1 MKKGVT
7 LSIVLIAIVIMITII
22 TTASVVGAGAIN
34 TANFEDF
41 KSMESR
47 TADAVNEYYIKNDTL
62 PVTNEIVAADTVS
75 NELKQLLAQRGD
87 INSKLYVVDMSKI
100 DDSTIENGNGNLNNK
115 DVYIV
120 AEESLNVYYLKGYT
134 YRSVKYFS
142 Y

>member
-1 MKKGVT
+1 MASAPSVC
-7 LSIVLIAIVIMITII
+7 
-22 TTASVVGAGAIN
+22 SVVCGN
-34 TANFEDF
+34 T
-41 KSMESR
+41 SL
-47 TADAVNEYYIKNDTL
+47 AVFATS
-62 PVTNEIVAADTVS
+62 VAADTVS

-100 DDSTIENGNGNLNNK
+100 DDSTIENGKGNLNNK

-120 AEESLNVYYLKGYT
+120 AEETLNVYYLKGYT